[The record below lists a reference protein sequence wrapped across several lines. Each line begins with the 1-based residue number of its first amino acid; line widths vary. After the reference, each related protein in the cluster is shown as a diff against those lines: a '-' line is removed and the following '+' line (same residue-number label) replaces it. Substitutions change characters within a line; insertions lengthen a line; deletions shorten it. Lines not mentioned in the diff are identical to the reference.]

1 MKIATSW
8 STNPDPIQA
17 AEQAYTSLIG
27 KMAEMPQIML
37 VHASCL
43 YDGNVLL
50 GRLSELAPGVPMQ
63 GGTSCLGV
71 MTEDGFHTENGFG
84 IGLLGIWDPE
94 GAYGVGIADLGD
106 HPHAA
111 VQTALKMAFAQAGR
125 PGEVP
130 SAVLVGNVPGHE
142 ELVIRTI
149 EEFVGSG
156 VPIIGATS
164 ADNDMSGQWR
174 QFANNRVS
182 KAGVSVA
189 VLFPSG
195 EVGFSFHSGYEPA
208 GPRGMAT
215 KASGRI
221 LYEIDER
228 PAARVYNE
236 WTNGL
241 ISGILPAGGG
251 MVPTA
256 TFSPLGNPVG
266 QVRGVSYYRLSYP
279 VEALPGEALL
289 LFTEVEQ
296 DSEIALMRGTP
307 DNLLHRTG
315 KAATAALDA
324 APFSAKDVRGALVL
338 FCTGSMLAVQER
350 MEEAR
355 KNFSAALQ
363 GAPFLCTFGLG
374 EQGCFIG
381 GENRH
386 GNLMVVV
393 MVFGP
398 SGSDK

>member
-8 STNPDPIQA
+8 STSPDPLLA
-17 AEQAYTSLIG
+17 AKEAYNSLIE
-27 KMAEMPQIML
+27 KLADKPQIIL

-43 YDGNVLL
+43 YDTNALL
-50 GRLSELAPGVPMQ
+50 RRLNELAPDVPMQ

-71 MTEDGFHTENGFG
+71 MTESGFHTENGFG
-84 IGLLGIWDPE
+84 LGLLGIWDPE
-94 GAYGVGIADLGD
+94 GAYGVGIADLGNN
-106 HPHAA
+106 PHEA
-111 VQTALKMAFAQAGR
+111 VQTALKTAFVQASR

-130 SAVLVGNVPGHE
+130 SAILVGNVPGHE

-174 QFANNRVS
+174 QFANGQVS

-195 EVGFSFHSGYEPA
+195 KIGFSFHSGYEPA
-208 GPRGMAT
+208 GPRGRAT
-215 KASGRI
+215 RASGRI
-221 LYEIDER
+221 LYQIDGR

-241 ISGILPAGGG
+241 ISGILPAGGS

-256 TFSPLGNPVG
+256 TFSPLGTPVG

-279 VEALPGEALL
+279 VEALPDEALL
-289 LFTEVEQ
+289 LFTDVEQ
-296 DSEIALMRGTP
+296 NSEIVLMHGTP
-307 DNLLHRTG
+307 DNLLSRTG
-315 KAATAALDA
+315 QAATAALDA
-324 APFSAKDVRGALVL
+324 APFKADDARGALVL
-338 FCTGSMLAVQER
+338 FCTGSMLAVRER

-355 KNFSAALQ
+355 ASFSAALP
-363 GAPFLCTFGLG
+363 GAPFLCTFH
-374 EQGCFIG
+374 EKACQRPPWRTTF
-381 GENRH
+381 
-386 GNLMVVV
+386 
-393 MVFGP
+393 
-398 SGSDK
+398 